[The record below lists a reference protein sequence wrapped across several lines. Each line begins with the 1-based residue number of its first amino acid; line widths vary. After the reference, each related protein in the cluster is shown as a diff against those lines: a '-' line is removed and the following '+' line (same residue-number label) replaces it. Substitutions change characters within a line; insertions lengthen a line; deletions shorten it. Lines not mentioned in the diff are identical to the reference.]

1 MKGYVAM
8 EEKNIIDLGSEDTFY
23 VSNGG
28 NIFGIAFDKIF
39 EHDALEPYNGFSLT
53 SKRNFKN
60 LATQILETYEELFLD
75 DGGRFKEELALILY
89 NILNVKK
96 KIILGD
102 VKSFD
107 SFRKAI
113 DNITDSG
120 NGLLLRTVSDYIE
133 NNYALTLDKITEE
146 TREKKKK
153 VNEELQFLDLHAKD
167 LLKISY
173 LYRTMIPVIAVYFDF
188 NKSLYNG
195 KIEDEEDESED
206 SSFADAV
213 NEVFNYLFEKIT
225 KEHTEALKN
234 KLYKLTMS
242 RISKTAFSDKRFW
255 NMAKQLSITIE
266 TETLEI
272 YKKIMNNAIAKLS
285 IDADKN
291 VISFLQSVINN
302 QIDFLFQSKF
312 KYKFVPLTNNTEKYG
327 ISNDDDE
334 MSEFE
339 KMEIQMTRRDE
350 GAYIVRKLNIADILE
365 KIPERLG
372 VGVDDSEV
380 AEMIKTLNRNTIQE
394 EIVALITFKHFKDR
408 DALKFINF
416 FQYCYL
422 VIACKKYLEMYKLK
436 YISQI
441 LTADCEKH
449 RERLNICG
457 RRVRP
462 EILSSKKYNDLFEA
476 KYHNFSDDVER
487 PLLSFIG
494 TVYSSTFKDKNG
506 EEIFDSSV
514 KVGRIAE
521 ELLDLIQLI

>member
-1 MKGYVAM
+1 M
-8 EEKNIIDLGSEDTFY
+8 EENMIIDLGNEDSFY

-39 EHDALEPYNGFSLT
+39 EHQALEPYNNFTLT

-60 LATQILETYEELFLD
+60 LATQILESYEELFLNE
-75 DGGRFKEELALILY
+75 GGRFKDELALILY

-96 KIILGD
+96 KIILGE
-102 VKSFD
+102 VKSFE

-113 DNITDSG
+113 DLITDSG

-133 NNYALTLDKITEE
+133 TNYALTLDKITAE
-146 TREKKKK
+146 TKEKKKK
-153 VNEELQFLDLHAKD
+153 VNEELQFLDSHAKD
-167 LLKISY
+167 LLKIAY
-173 LYRTMIPVIAVYFDF
+173 TYRVLIPVIAVYFDF
-188 NKSLYNG
+188 NKALFNG
-195 KIEDEEDESED
+195 KFDEDEDGED
-206 SSFADAV
+206 SSFVDAV
-213 NEVFNYLFEKIT
+213 NEIFNYLFEKVA
-225 KEHTEALKN
+225 KENTEALKN

-255 NMAKQLSITIE
+255 TMAKQLSITIE

-272 YKKIMNNAIAKLS
+272 YKKIMNNAIGKLS

-291 VISFLQSVINN
+291 IISFLQSVINN

-312 KYKFVPLTNNTEKYG
+312 KYKFIPLSNNNEKYG
-327 ISNDDDE
+327 ISNDDDD
-334 MSEFE
+334 MSDFE
-339 KMEIQMTRRDE
+339 KMEILMTRRDE
-350 GAYIVRKLNIADILE
+350 GAYIVRKLNIADTLE
-365 KIPERLG
+365 RIPEYLG
-372 VGVDDSEV
+372 VGVEEAEV
-380 AEMIKTLNRNTIQE
+380 TEMLKTLNRNTVQE
-394 EIVALITFKHFKDR
+394 EIVALITFKYFKDR

-416 FQYCYL
+416 YQYCYL
-422 VIACKKYLEMYKLK
+422 VIACKKFLEAHRLK

-441 LTADCEKH
+441 IVSDCEKH

-462 EILSSKKYNDLFEA
+462 EILSSKKYNDIFNA
-476 KYHNFSDDVER
+476 KYQYFSEDVER
-487 PLLSFIG
+487 PLLAFIG

-506 EEIFDSSV
+506 NEIFDSSV

>member
-1 MKGYVAM
+1 
-8 EEKNIIDLGSEDTFY
+8 
-23 VSNGG
+23 
-28 NIFGIAFDKIF
+28 
-39 EHDALEPYNGFSLT
+39 
-53 SKRNFKN
+53 
-60 LATQILETYEELFLD
+60 
-75 DGGRFKEELALILY
+75 
-89 NILNVKK
+89 
-96 KIILGD
+96 
-102 VKSFD
+102 
-107 SFRKAI
+107 
-113 DNITDSG
+113 
-120 NGLLLRTVSDYIE
+120 
-133 NNYALTLDKITEE
+133 
-146 TREKKKK
+146 
-153 VNEELQFLDLHAKD
+153 
-167 LLKISY
+167 
-173 LYRTMIPVIAVYFDF
+173 MIPVIAVYFDF

-195 KIEDEEDESED
+195 RADEEDDDSED
-206 SSFADAV
+206 SSFVDAV
-213 NEVFNYLFEKIT
+213 NEIFNYLFEKIT

-255 NMAKQLSITIE
+255 NIAKQLSITIE

-312 KYKFVPLTNNTEKYG
+312 KYKFVPLNNNTEKYG
-327 ISNDDDE
+327 VSNDDDE

-350 GAYIVRKLNIADILE
+350 GAYIIRKLNIADILE

-372 VGVDDSEV
+372 VGVDDTEV
-380 AEMIKTLNRNTIQE
+380 ADMIKTLNRNTIQE

-416 FQYCYL
+416 YQYCYL
-422 VIACKKYLEMYKLK
+422 VIACKKFLEMYKLR

-462 EILSSKKYNDLFEA
+462 EILSSKKYNDLFNA

-487 PLLSFIG
+487 PLLAFIG

-506 EEIFDSSV
+506 NEIFDSSV